1 VLVALL
7 LLNFLLVVI
16 MEITNNPLSLFSYI
30 GDNKSHADEVL
41 EKLAQGTREDV
52 SGGLDVLEVD

>member
-1 VLVALL
+1 
-7 LLNFLLVVI
+7 